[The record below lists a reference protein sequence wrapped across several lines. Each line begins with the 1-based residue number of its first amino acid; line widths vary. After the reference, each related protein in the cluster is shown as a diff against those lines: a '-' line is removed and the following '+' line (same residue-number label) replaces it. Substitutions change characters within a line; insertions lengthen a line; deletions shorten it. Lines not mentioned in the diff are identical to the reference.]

1 MTLWINKINIIL
13 ELYPNTP
20 LLYANRAACYMMLD
34 KYPPALKD
42 AKKCIELDPKVYK
55 VRQT

>member
-1 MTLWINKINIIL
+1 MNILL
-13 ELYPNTP
+13 ELYPNIP

-34 KYPPALKD
+34 KYPLALKD

-55 VRQT
+55 VRYT